1 LNFELPH
8 LLADKGDGMEAKVK
22 DNNEIDSVGVDRR
35 QFLRGVGIAGVT
47 TMAAGLLE
55 GCAGNGTSVGSGSS
69 GASTD
74 LAVLNFA
81 LNLEYLEA
89 EFYAYATTGSG
100 LNPNLFTGTGTQG
113 ATTGGSQVSLDASTM
128 AIATEIA
135 SDELNHVA
143 FLRSVLGANAVA
155 KPQINLAAL
164 GAVTTQAQF
173 LALARAFE
181 DVGVSAYGGAATLI
195 TSKVYLQAAAQILAT
210 EAYHAGNIRLQIK
223 QQSIVTTPVDSQ
235 DILPPPSGTQYF
247 TVDSVDALSV
257 TRMTRLVLNIVY
269 GAVNASSGGFFPAGF
284 NGTIT
289 H

>member
-1 LNFELPH
+1 
-8 LLADKGDGMEAKVK
+8 MEAKVK